1 MKGKQLNYAL
11 YYQVKSISIVC
22 TVISLKSL
30 LFFPG
35 ISSWIDLASLLGP
48 SFTEVSSELVTPS
61 GVLLGLSSCCPSP
74 PATSLELLSSTIS
87 PLLFFSSSSLSFG
100 CSMLSE

>member
-61 GVLLGLSSCCPSP
+61 GVLLGLVSFSFP
-74 PATSLELLSSTIS
+74 PFFLGLEMKAAVYLPYTFHILKLSQ
-87 PLLFFSSSSLSFG
+87 G
-100 CSMLSE
+100 